1 MISKLIFELIHNA
14 LSFFTRVFTKP
25 PQPTQATIVDNIFLE
40 LNRNNKKFYF
50 NINEIGE
57 TTINDLFSE
66 NFIKKK
72 ETNYFIP
79 YLLLFINNKMYNIIL
94 ETKNFSYYTTG
105 IILNRDFYKHYLEKY
120 YKKNLKENDIYYT
133 KMVDI
138 NINNVLLENE
148 SEIYLDKDKYIVI

>member
-1 MISKLIFELIHNA
+1 
-14 LSFFTRVFTKP
+14 
-25 PQPTQATIVDNIFLE
+25 
-40 LNRNNKKFYF
+40 
-50 NINEIGE
+50 
-57 TTINDLFSE
+57 
-66 NFIKKK
+66 
-72 ETNYFIP
+72 
-79 YLLLFINNKMYNIIL
+79 MYNIIL